1 MSETGKKSASN
12 AEEAVSTE
20 TLQKL
25 KRRARRDRA
34 PSTRKDAALLNAQ
47 VHQVT
52 VQGMPVSLPWLSFMA
67 RRDG

>member
-1 MSETGKKSASN
+1 MSERGKKIADAQEQSA
-12 AEEAVSTE
+12 E

>member
-1 MSETGKKSASN
+1 MSETGKKIAD
-12 AEEAVSTE
+12 AQEESPG

-34 PSTRKDAALLNAQ
+34 PSTRKDTALLNAQ